1 MLKEVC
7 HLAREAGN
15 AIMQVYNGEAPFNI
29 RQKENH
35 SPITTADVKAHHIIT
50 SGLKKITPAIPILS
64 EEEVICWEIRK
75 NWQKYW
81 LVDPLDGTKE
91 FIKRNGEFTVN
102 IALIN
107 KGEPILGV
115 VYAPVFAILY
125 SATEGTA
132 WKENQTN
139 RTQIQVKPLKPPVV
153 VVSRSHSKDDK
164 MSNYLNTLGDH
175 HIVKIGSSL
184 KFCMVAEGKAQFY
197 LRSGPTNIWDTG
209 AGHAIAVAAGA
220 EINDWQGGAINYLP
234 KTSFL
239 NPGFLVSS
247 SK

>member
-7 HLAREAGN
+7 HLARKAGD
-15 AIMQVYNGEAPFNI
+15 AIMQVYNGESPFNI

-35 SPITTADVKAHHIIT
+35 SPVTTADIKAHHIIT
-50 SGLKKITPAIPILS
+50 AGLQEMTPTIPILS

-75 NWQKYW
+75 NWKKYW

-125 SATEGTA
+125 SAIAGIA
-132 WKENQTN
+132 WKENKKN
-139 RTQIQVKPLKPPVV
+139 RIRIQVKSLKPPVV
-153 VVSRSHSKDDK
+153 VVSRSHSKDGE
-164 MSNYLNTLGDH
+164 MSHYLDTLGCH

-197 LRSGPTNIWDTG
+197 LRLEPTNIWDTG
-209 AGHAIAVAAGA
+209 AGHAIALAAGA
-220 EINDWQGGAINYLP
+220 TINDWQGKAINYLP
-234 KTSFL
+234 KTSCL
-239 NPGFLVSS
+239 NPAFLVSS